1 MKKVSI
7 ILFSIV
13 LTLLLQ
19 ACSVQEKMSPQ
30 IFLDRLS
37 KINTRLDFDT
47 SEQFYEGDEFVCLVS
62 DIDTNSY
69 AFQISVNDR
78 GDCQKI
84 SLAAEKTDEDIFKE
98 SVKSII
104 KVYAP
109 DDDAEKVISSLCAN
123 SNNNQKF
130 QYYETQWHSYSFAA
144 EKECRYFSVS
154 SKKLVNESNVDLS
167 LKPNDKID
175 F

>member
-1 MKKVSI
+1 MKKTAI
-7 ILFSIV
+7 ISFFIALI
-13 LTLLLQ
+13 LLLQ

-30 IFLDRLS
+30 IFFDRLS

-47 SEQFYEGDEFVCLVS
+47 SEQFYDGKEFVCFVS
-62 DIDTNSY
+62 DSDTNSY
-69 AFQISVNDR
+69 AFQISVNDS
-78 GDCQKI
+78 GDCEKI
-84 SLAAEKTDEDIFKE
+84 SLAAEKTDEDVFKE

-109 DDDAEKVISSLCAN
+109 DDYAEIIVASLY
-123 SNNNQKF
+123 SGIKNNQKF

-144 EKECRYFSVS
+144 EKECRYFGVS
-154 SKKLVNESNVDLS
+154 SKKLVSESNVELS